1 MLLFFIKFFLTYLA
15 LLIKNTTTRLLM
27 VYNFFTS
34 VFFLFFSLTATT
46 PKHTESKG
54 TLAAVENTAAAETQN
69 VYNSIKMHSASMP
82 KFECFSKAMN
92 GFKRL
97 KAQGKIKKDLLTL
110 IDFSQ
115 SSNTK
120 RLWII
125 DMTNN
130 TVLYNTLVAHGR
142 NSGDEFATDFSNA
155 ESSNKSS
162 LGFYSTGEIYTGK
175 HGASLRLDGLENGIN
190 SNARNRAVVMHAADY
205 VSESFIKMHK
215 RLGRSQG
222 CPALPAGLTK
232 EVINLIKGKSCLFIY
247 HPSQSYVA
255 SSKLLS

>member
-1 MLLFFIKFFLTYLA
+1 
-15 LLIKNTTTRLLM
+15 M

-34 VFFLFFSLTATT
+34 VFFLFFTITATT
-46 PKHTESKG
+46 PKH
-54 TLAAVENTAAAETQN
+54 AETPAKTN
-69 VYNSIKMHSASMP
+69 NAEVNAVSETVSVYNTIKAHSLTMP
-82 KFECFSKAMN
+82 KFECFQKAMN
-92 GFKRL
+92 GFKKL
-97 KAQGKIKKDLLTL
+97 KAEGKIKKDILTL

-125 DMTNN
+125 DMATN

-142 NSGDEFATDFSNA
+142 NSGDEFATAFSN
-155 ESSNKSS
+155 ESSSNKSS
-162 LGFYSTGEIYTGK
+162 LGFYATGEIYQGK
-175 HGASLRLDGLENGIN
+175 HGASLRLDGLEQGIN
-190 SNARNRAVVMHAADY
+190 SNARNRAVVVHAADY
-205 VSESFIKMHK
+205 VTEGFIKAHK

-222 CPALPAGLTK
+222 CPALPPTINK

-247 HPSQSYVA
+247 HPSQSYAA

>member
-1 MLLFFIKFFLTYLA
+1 
-15 LLIKNTTTRLLM
+15 M

-34 VFFLFFSLTATT
+34 VFFLFFTITATT
-46 PKHTESKG
+46 PKH
-54 TLAAVENTAAAETQN
+54 AETSALATN
-69 VYNSIKMHSASMP
+69 TEVNAVSETVLIYNNIKAKSVAMP
-82 KFECFSKAMN
+82 KFECFTKALN

-115 SSNTK
+115 SSTTK

-125 DMTNN
+125 DMTTN
-130 TVLYNTLVAHGR
+130 TVLYNTLVAHGK
-142 NSGDEFATDFSNA
+142 NSGDDFATDFSNA
-155 ESSNKSS
+155 ASSNKSS
-162 LGFYSTGEIYTGK
+162 LGFYATGEIYQGK
-175 HGASLRLDGLENGIN
+175 HGASLRLDGLERGIN
-190 SNARNRAVVMHAADY
+190 DNARNRAVVMHAADY
-205 VSESFIKMHK
+205 VSEGFIKAHK

-222 CPALPAGLTK
+222 CPALPNALNK

-247 HPSQSYVA
+247 HPTQKYAA